1 MENKII
7 TAEEATSFVTDLTI
21 TNDDENS
28 NAYDFAKMIAKAE
41 KEIKNKY
48 KGPKAEAQAK
58 HKAIVKEEKE
68 ALKPYEDAKKLLKKA
83 IGAYEIE
90 KAKKIEEQQKAMKDV
105 ADMFATPIEE
115 PKEFKTHTR
124 KVWKAK
130 VVDAKKIP
138 DDLKQQIVNM
148 YAQAFFD
155 DYAKIYKE
163 HAKAD
168 GVEFYTE
175 ETVVLR

>member
-68 ALKPYEDAKKLLKKA
+68 ALKPYE
-83 IGAYEIE
+83 
-90 KAKKIEEQQKAMKDV
+90 
-105 ADMFATPIEE
+105 
-115 PKEFKTHTR
+115 R
-124 KVWKAK
+124 CC
-130 VVDAKKIP
+130 
-138 DDLKQQIVNM
+138 
-148 YAQAFFD
+148 
-155 DYAKIYKE
+155 
-163 HAKAD
+163 
-168 GVEFYTE
+168 
-175 ETVVLR
+175 